1 MKSKLT
7 ILITLLLF
15 CFVTDT
21 DAQRNRQKEQPS
33 PAPSSGIAGK
43 VSGMKKFEGY
53 FPFYMDE
60 KSHKIYVEIDKLDT
74 EFLYINSLPAGI
86 GSNDIG
92 LDRGQLGGDRIV
104 KFVRYGPKVLMIQP
118 NYDYRAISD
127 NQLERRAV
135 EQAFAQSVIWGFKVE
150 AEEVS
155 RVLIDI
161 TDFLMRDAH
170 NVIGRLRGSRQGTYR
185 LDASRSALYPDRI
198 KNFPQNSEFEVT
210 LTFTG
215 NPEGGWIRS
224 VTPSSDAVT
233 VRQHH
238 SFVQLPDDDY
248 EPREADPRAGYFGM
262 SFFDYATPISENI
275 QKRFIARHRLKKKD
289 PSAAVSDPVEPIIYY
304 LDPGVPEPVRSALL
318 DGARWWNQAFEA
330 AGYRNAFQVEM
341 LPADADPM
349 DVRYN
354 LIQWVH
360 RSTRGW
366 SYGSSVSDPRT
377 GEIIKGQVSLGSLRV
392 RQDFLIA
399 QGLIVPFE
407 EGKPASPEME
417 KLALARLRQLSAH
430 EVGHTLGLAHNYIA
444 SSQSR
449 ASVMDYPHPLVEQNA
464 NGDIVLT
471 SAYDDK
477 IGEWDKVAIRY
488 GYSDFSE
495 GSNENAELNKILMES
510 AEKGLRFISDQDAR
524 PQGSAHPKAHL
535 WDNGADAS
543 TELNRLMDV
552 RKKAL
557 TQMSENNIRPGE
569 PLFKLEAVMVPI
581 YLLHRYQIEAASK
594 VVGGLQYDYK
604 LRGDNLGYP
613 EFVTGAQQ
621 RAAVKALVRTL
632 SADELALPENLIKL
646 LPPPPIAYRRDREM
660 FNTRTG
666 LAFDYLAPAETASEM
681 TIAMLFH
688 PDRTSRLVE
697 ISAINPGNLSLG
709 EMYDEVL
716 NATWKK
722 SRSAGYKGEVE
733 RTVNYVV
740 LQGLMSNV
748 INENQIPQAQ
758 AIASQKLTDL
768 ANWMEAQWKRA
779 TNSNEKAHLKYA
791 LDKIAEFR
799 RNPEEGKIIDYLRPP
814 DGSPIGMF
822 EDWCFRD

>member
-7 ILITLLLF
+7 IIFLVMLF
-15 CFVTDT
+15 VSTDMYS
-21 DAQRNRQKEQPS
+21 QRGRQKAQS
-33 PAPSSGIAGK
+33 PAPAASGIAAK
-43 VSGMKKFEGY
+43 VAGMKKFEGY
-53 FPFYMDE
+53 FPFYLDE
-60 KSHKIYVEIDKLDT
+60 KSHNIYLEIDKLDA

-92 LDRGQLGGDRIV
+92 LDRGQLGGTRIV
-104 KFVRYGPKVLMIQP
+104 KFVKYGPKVLMIQP

-127 NQLERRAV
+127 NELERKAV
-135 EQAFAQSVIWGFKVE
+135 EQAFAQSVIWGFKVTADE
-150 AEEVS
+150 GN

-170 NVIGRLRGSRQGTYR
+170 NVIGRLRGSRQGNYR
-185 LDASRSALYPDRI
+185 LDASRSALYPERI

-215 NPEGGWIRS
+215 TPEGGWIRS

-238 SFVQLPDDDY
+238 SFVQLPDDNY
-248 EPREADPRAGYFGM
+248 EPREADPRSGFFGR
-262 SFFDYATPISENI
+262 SFFDYATPISEDI
-275 QKRFIARHRLKKKD
+275 SKRFIARHRLEKKD
-289 PSAAVSDPVEPIIYY
+289 PSAAVSEPVEPIIYY
-304 LDPGVPEPVRSALL
+304 LDNGVPEPVRSALL

-330 AGYRNAFQVEM
+330 AGYRDAFRVEI
-341 LPADADPM
+341 LPDGADPM

-366 SYGSSVSDPRT
+366 SYGSSVTDPRT

-399 QGLIVPFE
+399 QGLIIPYE

-444 SSQSR
+444 SSQER
-449 ASVMDYPHPLVEQNA
+449 ASVMDYPHPLVELNDA
-464 NGDIVLT
+464 GNIVL
-471 SAYDDK
+471 SNAYDDK
-477 IGEWDKVAIRY
+477 IGAWDKVAIQY
-488 GYSDFSE
+488 GYSDFPE
-495 GSNENAELNKILMES
+495 GTNVQQELDKILRES

-524 PQGSAHPKAHL
+524 PQGSAHPNAHL

-543 TELNRLMDV
+543 AELNRLMDV

-557 TQMSENNIRPGE
+557 SQMSENNIKQGE

-581 YLLHRYQIEAASK
+581 YLLHRYQIEGAAK
-594 VVGGLQYDYK
+594 VVGGLHYDYK
-604 LRGDNLGYP
+604 LRGDNLAYP
-613 EFVTGAQQ
+613 TFVSGDQQ
-621 RAAVKALVRTL
+621 RRALRALLRTL
-632 SADELALPENLIKL
+632 SAEELALPENLIKV
-646 LPPPPIAYRRDREM
+646 LPPPPIGYRRDREM

-681 TIAMLFH
+681 TMAMLFH

-697 ISAINPGNLSLG
+697 ISALSQGNLSLG
-709 EMYDEVL
+709 EMYDETIK
-716 NATWKK
+716 ATWKK
-722 SRSAGYKGEVE
+722 ARSSGYKGEVE

-740 LQGLMSNV
+740 LQALMSNV
-748 INENQIPQAQ
+748 VNDDQVPQAQ

-768 ANWMEAQWKRA
+768 AVWMEAQWKRTPA
-779 TNSNEKAHLKYA
+779 GDEKAHLKYA
-791 LDKIAEFR
+791 LDKITEFR
-799 RNPEEGKIIDYLRPP
+799 RDPSTAKVIQYLRPP

-822 EDWCFRD
+822 ETWCSH